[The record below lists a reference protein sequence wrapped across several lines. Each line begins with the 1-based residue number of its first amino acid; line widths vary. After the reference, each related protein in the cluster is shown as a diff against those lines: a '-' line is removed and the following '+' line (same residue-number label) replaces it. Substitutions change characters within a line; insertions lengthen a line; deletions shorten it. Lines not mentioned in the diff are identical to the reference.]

1 MPGAFFVLRVRRGFV
16 HLLPFSY
23 IYVSVKDLAEL
34 TSEGETSD
42 GSLSDGT
49 WGGTVLKVGSTGTA
63 VEQAQFWLATLA
75 QYDSDIP
82 TVTVDGV
89 FGTATR
95 NAVLAF
101 QRKYGLT
108 ADGIIG
114 KATWEALY
122 AEYESIES
130 DIGTP
135 NEYPGT
141 PLRQGDRGEDVRLVQ
156 FWLKIARSVY
166 KSLPDLSVDGIFG
179 AGTRAAVVAFQNYF
193 GLTADGVVGRNT
205 WNKLYEVYNDIAN
218 QLLSP
223 SLRPGEYPGV
233 LRRGS
238 TGTAVREL
246 QYYLYIMAA
255 YEPSIPTVSIDGTFG
270 PATEAAV
277 RAFQQFAGLTVDGV
291 VGRNTWTALYE
302 QASRLRLSG
311 PVVTIRRMDWPG
323 TALTLCDTGE
333 AVLYYSILL
342 ARIGYY
348 FPQVPAPA
356 PTSVYNQEL
365 ADATRAFQ
373 ALLGLD
379 ETGTADQATWLA
391 AEALSLTLLAYAE
404 PTGTA
409 ADQAEYPGSAMAGG
423 SAGAA
428 VRQVQQWSNA
438 VTTQDPSLC
447 YLDEDGVYGTA
458 TRRWITAFQTAQG
471 LSPNGVVDRATWLL
485 LREAARRGCGC
496 TTQETEA

>member
-302 QASRLRLSG
+302 QASRSTR
-311 PVVTIRRMDWPG
+311 
-323 TALTLCDTGE
+323 
-333 AVLYYSILL
+333 SI
-342 ARIGYY
+342 
-348 FPQVPAPA
+348 
-356 PTSVYNQEL
+356 S
-365 ADATRAFQ
+365 
-373 ALLGLD
+373 
-379 ETGTADQATWLA
+379 
-391 AEALSLTLLAYAE
+391 
-404 PTGTA
+404 
-409 ADQAEYPGSAMAGG
+409 
-423 SAGAA
+423 
-428 VRQVQQWSNA
+428 
-438 VTTQDPSLC
+438 
-447 YLDEDGVYGTA
+447 
-458 TRRWITAFQTAQG
+458 
-471 LSPNGVVDRATWLL
+471 
-485 LREAARRGCGC
+485 
-496 TTQETEA
+496 